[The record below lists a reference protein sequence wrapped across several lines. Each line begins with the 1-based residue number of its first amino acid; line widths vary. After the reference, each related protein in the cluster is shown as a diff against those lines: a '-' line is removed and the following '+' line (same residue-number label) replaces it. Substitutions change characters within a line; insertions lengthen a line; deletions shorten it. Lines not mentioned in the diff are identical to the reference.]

1 MPTHRQNVLK
11 KYKLEDRSYSLNE
24 LSKITGIPMSILQQV
39 YNRGIGAYR
48 SNPQSVRLK
57 GSFKKGVD
65 APLSMKLSKEQWAY
79 ARVYSFID
87 GGHTQDDDLRKNS
100 RYNIMEQ
107 KGSPPRS
114 PPRPA
119 SPKPSPKRPAR
130 PPPRPRTSGNI
141 QEPEGKPDSSKNLNT
156 EYAVGGTVSEGILLR
171 RPYYHCMA
179 GMTSFEHGMGRY
191 RGIMYNP
198 TNQNFAQATF
208 VQGGYFPEADHRL
221 I

>member
-1 MPTHRQNVLK
+1 MAPTHRQNVLK
-11 KYKLEDRSYSLNE
+11 KYSLEDKSYSLNE

-39 YNRGIGAYR
+39 YNRGIGAYK

-57 GSFKKGVD
+57 GSFKKGVN

-100 RYNIMEQ
+100 RSSIML
-107 KGSPPRS
+107 GDGPPF
-114 PPRPA
+114 
-119 SPKPSPKRPAR
+119 PSKAFAAAQAR
-130 PPPRPRTSGNI
+130 HPPPAGVINPYTTMG
-141 QEPEGKPDSSKNLNT
+141 
-156 EYAVGGTVSEGILLR
+156 YAVGGTVSEGILLR
-171 RPYYHCMA
+171 RPYNHRMA
-179 GMTSFEHGMGRY
+179 GMTAFEHGMGHYKGMSHSVR
-191 RGIMYNP
+191 YNP

-208 VQGGYFPEADHRL
+208 VQGGYFPQADHRL

>member
-1 MPTHRQNVLK
+1 MFEKARLMYGPFPTKPYDPSKPISAFNLASGGEIPK
-11 KYKLEDRSYSLNE
+11 K
-24 LSKITGIPMSILQQV
+24 
-39 YNRGIGAYR
+39 A
-48 SNPQSVRLK
+48 
-57 GSFKKGVD
+57 
-65 APLSMKLSKEQWAY
+65 MKSP
-79 ARVYSFID
+79 R
-87 GGHTQDDDLRKNS
+87 
-100 RYNIMEQ
+100 
-107 KGSPPRS
+107 SPPRS

-119 SPKPSPKRPAR
+119 PRSVPGPPAR
-130 PPPRPRTSGNI
+130 PPPRPRTDGNP
-141 QEPEGKPDSSKNLNT
+141 QGPEGKPDSSKNLNT

-208 VQGGYFPEADHRL
+208 VQGGYFPDADHRL